1 LTEYRFSANE
11 PKKAKASII
20 QLDGM
25 DCIDIHF
32 ALYDALYSNRIQTAT
47 AKANITSVVL
57 AQHMKTFHYIINTNC
72 KRKRS
77 MLRGRDERN
86 WRCTISLNEGV

>member
-1 LTEYRFSANE
+1 
-11 PKKAKASII
+11 
-20 QLDGM
+20 M

-57 AQHMKTFHYIINTNC
+57 A
-72 KRKRS
+72 
-77 MLRGRDERN
+77 
-86 WRCTISLNEGV
+86 